1 MATYIGKHGSKV
13 KTYTTDPDNPNLGQ
27 VWYNATANT
36 IKIEAV
42 TTSGSWATGGSLNV
56 ARSFMAGTG
65 ISSSA
70 GLAFGGTSG
79 PMSALNESYNGTS
92 FTEVN
97 DLNTARA
104 ALGGAGTQT
113 STLAFGGNQQNPTT
127 FAIAE
132 IWNGTNWTET
142 TDMNAVH
149 SEVGSAGVDST
160 SALCFGGNQPP
171 PQSADTELWN
181 GSNWTEVN
189 NLNNPRNQ
197 ISGSGN
203 VTAALAYAGGP
214 GNSTTDFTEIWNG
227 TNWTEVNNLN
237 FARTGAT
244 DAGTNSTL
252 ALCVG
257 GSRNP
262 ASGTKLNNVEE
273 WNGTNW
279 TAVQVLPATK
289 ATGAGNGTTV
299 SAFAAGGFQTE
310 PTRTTSN
317 YEWTG
322 AGSPQVRT
330 IDTD

>member
-1 MATYIGKHGSKV
+1 MTTYKEINGTNIEAVSS
-13 KTYTTDPDNPNLGQ
+13 DPANPVLGQ
-27 VWYNATANT
+27 VWYNTTTGVVKGLGQATA
-36 IKIEAV
+36 
-42 TTSGSWATGGSLNV
+42 GSWATGGSLNV

-65 ISSSA
+65 ISNSA
-70 GLAFGGTSG
+70 ALAFGGTTG

-113 STLAFGGNQQNPTT
+113 STIAFGGNLQNPTS

-132 IWNGTNWTET
+132 IWNGTCFAET

-149 SEVGSAGVDST
+149 SEVGSAGVSST

-171 PQSADTELWN
+171 PMSADTERWN
-181 GSNWTEVN
+181 GTSWTELN
-189 NLNNPRNQ
+189 NLNTARNQ
-197 ISGSGN
+197 VAGSGT
-203 VTAALAYAGGP
+203 VTAALAYGGGP
-214 GNSTTDFTEIWNG
+214 GNGTMDNTELWNG
-227 TNWTEVNNLN
+227 TCWAEVNNLN

-244 DAGTNSTL
+244 DAGTDSTS
-252 ALCVG
+252 ALCVA

-273 WNGTNW
+273 WNGTCW
-279 TAVQVLPATK
+279 TAVQVLPQTK
-289 ATGAGNGTTV
+289 ATGAGNGTTA

-322 AGSPQVRT
+322 AGSPVVQT
-330 IDTD
+330 FTDS